1 MDEKLTQRWLKQSH
15 RQHKENSEYFSTFL
29 RWTSINL
36 SSIHLF
42 YKRFL
47 ALITISRNPSKFH
60 DIITVYLTRELN
72 SFEFEWYDLSIDV
85 THQSYRWRHNCHR
98 LISTA
103 IRNSKKKK
111 KNRIANFFPIRDRI
125 INFNFACKRRDTHNL
140 LETHRRYSNEIN
152 HARWRTC
159 EACWQAIATVDR
171 SVKWIVC
178 WIYLQRERNQRGS
191 NGWIKA
197 RFGRD
202 TLAVLLRLISSLE
215 SMRLCRP
222 RKITHRSES

>member
-1 MDEKLTQRWLKQSH
+1 MERKAWSQILVSVSNFFALDFSTIARLRWEINRFSYSFFLKEEEEFIGWEINTTMIEQSH

-36 SSIHLF
+36 SSIHL
-42 YKRFL
+42 RFL

-103 IRNSKKKK
+103 IGNSKKKK
-111 KNRIANFFPIRDRI
+111 TA
-125 INFNFACKRRDTHNL
+125 
-140 LETHRRYSNEIN
+140 
-152 HARWRTC
+152 
-159 EACWQAIATVDR
+159 
-171 SVKWIVC
+171 
-178 WIYLQRERNQRGS
+178 LQ
-191 NGWIKA
+191 
-197 RFGRD
+197 
-202 TLAVLLRLISSLE
+202 ISFLFVIE
-215 SMRLCRP
+215 
-222 RKITHRSES
+222 

>member
-1 MDEKLTQRWLKQSH
+1 MTNSWEQVEFSLGQLYAQSLLTSWNEKHDPRFWSRCLISLPLISPPLRVYDEKLIDSLTVSFLKKKKNLLDEKLTQRWLKQSH

-36 SSIHLF
+36 SSIHLL

-85 THQSYRWRHNCHR
+85 IRQSYRWRHNCHR

-111 KNRIANFFPIRDRI
+111 KTA
-125 INFNFACKRRDTHNL
+125 
-140 LETHRRYSNEIN
+140 
-152 HARWRTC
+152 
-159 EACWQAIATVDR
+159 
-171 SVKWIVC
+171 
-178 WIYLQRERNQRGS
+178 LQ
-191 NGWIKA
+191 
-197 RFGRD
+197 
-202 TLAVLLRLISSLE
+202 ISFLFVIE
-215 SMRLCRP
+215 
-222 RKITHRSES
+222 

>member
-1 MDEKLTQRWLKQSH
+1 MTNSWEQVEFSLGQLYAQSLLTSWNEKHDPRFWSRCLISLPLISPPLRVYDEKLIDSLTVSFLKKKKNLLDEKLTQRWLKQSH

-36 SSIHLF
+36 SSIHLL

-85 THQSYRWRHNCHR
+85 IRQSYRWRHNCHR

-103 IRNSKKKK
+103 IGNSKKKK
-111 KNRIANFFPIRDRI
+111 TA
-125 INFNFACKRRDTHNL
+125 
-140 LETHRRYSNEIN
+140 
-152 HARWRTC
+152 
-159 EACWQAIATVDR
+159 
-171 SVKWIVC
+171 
-178 WIYLQRERNQRGS
+178 LQ
-191 NGWIKA
+191 
-197 RFGRD
+197 
-202 TLAVLLRLISSLE
+202 ISFLFVIE
-215 SMRLCRP
+215 
-222 RKITHRSES
+222 

>member
-36 SSIHLF
+36 SSIHLL

-125 INFNFACKRRDTHNL
+125 INFNFAKRMQKKRYAQPVGNSSKIFKRNKSCSVTDLRSL
-140 LETHRRYSNEIN
+140 LASDSN
-152 HARWRTC
+152 RG
-159 EACWQAIATVDR
+159 
-171 SVKWIVC
+171 S
-178 WIYLQRERNQRGS
+178 QREMNSLLNLFTTRKESKGKQRLDKG
-191 NGWIKA
+191 
-197 RFGRD
+197 
-202 TLAVLLRLISSLE
+202 
-215 SMRLCRP
+215 
-222 RKITHRSES
+222 